1 MSGDNGKHFQLD
13 PLNPPKDFVVL
24 SIIQY
29 KDAKGNIIQDVQS
42 HLMKDLRN
50 EEYVMLML
58 ASAREQL
65 GKWYKE
71 QKAINKFG
79 DKIIKNYDI

>member
-1 MSGDNGKHFQLD
+1 MGDNGKQHLQLD
-13 PLNPPKDFVVL
+13 PLNPPKDFVIL

-65 GKWYKE
+65 GNWYKE
-71 QKAINKFG
+71 QKAINRFG
-79 DKIIKNYDI
+79 DKIIKR

>member
-1 MSGDNGKHFQLD
+1 MGDNGQHLQLD

-42 HLMKDLRN
+42 HLMQDLRN

-65 GKWYKE
+65 GNWYKE
-71 QKAINKFG
+71 QKAINRFG
-79 DKIIKNYDI
+79 DKIIKR

>member
-1 MSGDNGKHFQLD
+1 MGDNGKQHLQLD
-13 PLNPPKDFVVL
+13 PLNPPKDFLML

-50 EEYVMLML
+50 EAFIMAMMDSAKVQL
-58 ASAREQL
+58 AN
-65 GKWYKE
+65 WFKE
-71 QKAINKFG
+71 QKAINRFG
-79 DKIIKNYDI
+79 DKIIKKL

>member
-1 MSGDNGKHFQLD
+1 MGDNGQHLQLD

-42 HLMKDLRN
+42 HLMQDLRN

-65 GKWYKE
+65 GKCYKE
-71 QKAINKFG
+71 QKAINRFG
-79 DKIIKNYDI
+79 DKIIKKL

>member
-1 MSGDNGKHFQLD
+1 MGDNGQHLQLD
-13 PLNPPKDFVVL
+13 PLNPPKYFVVL

-42 HLMKDLRN
+42 HLMQDLRN

-65 GKWYKE
+65 GNWYKE
-71 QKAINKFG
+71 QKAINRFG
-79 DKIIKNYDI
+79 DKIIKR

>member
-1 MSGDNGKHFQLD
+1 
-13 PLNPPKDFVVL
+13 
-24 SIIQY
+24 
-29 KDAKGNIIQDVQS
+29 
-42 HLMKDLRN
+42 MKDLRN

-71 QKAINKFG
+71 QKAINRFG
-79 DKIIKNYDI
+79 DKIIKKL

>member
-1 MSGDNGKHFQLD
+1 MGDNGQHLQLD

-50 EEYVMLML
+50 EAYVMCMID
-58 ASAREQL
+58 SAKEQL

-71 QKAINKFG
+71 QKEVNKIG
-79 DKIIKNYDI
+79 GRLAGR

>member
-1 MSGDNGKHFQLD
+1 MGDNGKHLQLD

-65 GKWYKE
+65 GNWYKE
-71 QKAINKFG
+71 QKAINRFG
-79 DKIIKNYDI
+79 DKIIKKL

>member
-1 MSGDNGKHFQLD
+1 MGDNGQHLQLD

-65 GKWYKE
+65 GNWYKE
-71 QKAINKFG
+71 QKAINRFG
-79 DKIIKNYDI
+79 DKIIKKL

>member
-1 MSGDNGKHFQLD
+1 MGDNGQHLQLD

-58 ASAREQL
+58 ASEGR
-65 GKWYKE
+65 
-71 QKAINKFG
+71 
-79 DKIIKNYDI
+79 

>member
-1 MSGDNGKHFQLD
+1 MGDKCQHLQLD

-65 GKWYKE
+65 GNWYKE
-71 QKAINKFG
+71 QKAINRFG
-79 DKIIKNYDI
+79 DKIIKK

>member
-1 MSGDNGKHFQLD
+1 MGDNGKHLQLD

>member
-1 MSGDNGKHFQLD
+1 MGDNGKHLQLD

-65 GKWYKE
+65 ANWFKE
-71 QKAINKFG
+71 QKAINRFG
-79 DKIIKNYDI
+79 DRVIKKL

>member
-1 MSGDNGKHFQLD
+1 MGDNGQHLQLD

-42 HLMKDLRN
+42 HLMQDLRN

-65 GKWYKE
+65 GNWYKE
-71 QKAINKFG
+71 QKAINRFG
-79 DKIIKNYDI
+79 DKIIKKL

>member
-1 MSGDNGKHFQLD
+1 MGDNGKHLQLD

-42 HLMKDLRN
+42 HLMQDLRN

-65 GKWYKE
+65 GNWYKE
-71 QKAINKFG
+71 QKAINRFG
-79 DKIIKNYDI
+79 DKIIKR

>member
-1 MSGDNGKHFQLD
+1 MGDNGKPITAQHID
-13 PLNPPKDFVVL
+13 PLNPPKDFVIL

-29 KDAKGNIIQDVQS
+29 KDARGNIIQDVQS

-50 EEYVMLML
+50 EAYVMCMID
-58 ASAREQL
+58 SAKEQL

-71 QKAINKFG
+71 QKAINRFG
-79 DKIIKNYDI
+79 DKIIKKL